1 MSLEVNYKSHIR
13 PFLHCIPHFQS
24 VLNTFP
30 HASLVFTLLIS
41 FFISLTCIIYKNHK
55 AVSLMHY
62 LSIML
67 SRFGPNDSM

>member
-13 PFLHCIPHFQS
+13 PFLHCILYFQS

-41 FFISLTCIIYKNHK
+41 FFISLTCIIYKKHK
-55 AVSLMHY
+55 AISLMHY
-62 LSIML
+62 LSVML
-67 SRFGPNDSM
+67 S